1 MDTDAHHA
9 DGTRDI
15 VAGDENVLHVC
26 FCNMD
31 YDDRYHKVDVAIP
44 YHTSDADYLAKV
56 RQEFIPRWNEVASKY
71 GIKMLFWGLPMG
83 VSEQVVIVYELTGNQ
98 ELFFVFQREWLG
110 LGTPEAGKY
119 IRNTRTIIVH

>member
-1 MDTDAHHA
+1 MV
-9 DGTRDI
+9 RFI
-15 VAGDENVLHVC
+15 VFLE
-26 FCNMD
+26 M
-31 YDDRYHKVDVAIP
+31 
-44 YHTSDADYLAKV
+44 TSEFLKLPLEE

>member
-1 MDTDAHHA
+1 MV
-9 DGTRDI
+9 RFI
-15 VAGDENVLHVC
+15 VFLE
-26 FCNMD
+26 M
-31 YDDRYHKVDVAIP
+31 
-44 YHTSDADYLAKV
+44 TSEFLRLPLEE
-56 RQEFIPRWNEVASKY
+56 RQVFIPRWNEVASKY

-110 LGTPEAGKY
+110 LGTPEAGKF